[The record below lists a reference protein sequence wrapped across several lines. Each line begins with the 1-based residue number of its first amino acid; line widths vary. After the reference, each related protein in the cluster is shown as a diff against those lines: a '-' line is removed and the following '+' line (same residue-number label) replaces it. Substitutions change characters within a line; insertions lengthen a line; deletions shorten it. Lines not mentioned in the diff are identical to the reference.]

1 MVDVLLWGF
10 LILLIPIGAAPIVY
24 IIYMCLGGFKRYN
37 DINLA
42 RNDYSPEQIAQIR
55 NDFHKAGEGIS
66 PWDYYT
72 GGYRYRG
79 MQGSRPQRKHGGSW
93 DDFIQ

>member
-1 MVDVLLWGF
+1 VADVLLWGF

-42 RNDYSPEQIAQIR
+42 RNGYSPEQIAQIR
-55 NDFHKAGEGIS
+55 QRFQSESMGFRDYIGASMGQGQRRRGQSVRTNRSWEG
-66 PWDYYT
+66 
-72 GGYRYRG
+72 
-79 MQGSRPQRKHGGSW
+79 
-93 DDFIQ
+93 FE